1 MAITFIGCNSDDD
14 NSTPPT
20 DNKASILGKWY
31 YNNIIVDGEVIPY
44 DDHEECGKDYIEFY
58 DVDKMRAIDVWDCE
72 EDLDFQGNFTLTDNT
87 LTIIEGGDSVSVEII
102 ELSATK
108 LSYSYSTDLDE
119 TVIENF
125 DRE

>member
-1 MAITFIGCNSDDD
+1 MKKICILLMAITFIGCNSDDD

-20 DNKASILGKWY
+20 DNQASILGKWY
-31 YNNIIVDGEVIPY
+31 Y
-44 DDHEECGKDYIEFY
+44 
-58 DVDKMRAIDVWDCE
+58 
-72 EDLDFQGNFTLTDNT
+72 DN
-87 LTIIEGGDSVSVEII
+87 SVEII